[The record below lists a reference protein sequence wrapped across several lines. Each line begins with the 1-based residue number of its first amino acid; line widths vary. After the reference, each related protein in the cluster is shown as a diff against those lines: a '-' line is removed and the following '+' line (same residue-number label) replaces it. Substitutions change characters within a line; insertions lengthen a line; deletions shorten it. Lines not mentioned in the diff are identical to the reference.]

1 MYEIVLASYGAY
13 FLVMEQIAHQG
24 SFSEGVNYATSQV
37 ISLSLSLSL
46 SLITYNIGTHHWY

>member
-37 ISLSLSLSL
+37 ISLSLSL
-46 SLITYNIGTHHWY
+46 ITYNIGTHHWY